1 MGRGRG
7 RGWAAAGARG
17 AALGAALGALGA
29 LGLAAGARPAAGGG
43 AGAGPWPALHGGSG
57 GGSGA
62 AAAAAAAAAAGA
74 QEPVYPAPVY
84 AGGRVS
90 VRDFGARGDG
100 ETDDTEAIQAALDY
114 AGQLGGAAVDLGL
127 GRFRVDGSLTVPQDV
142 SLEGLG
148 RGMGGDHVWG
158 RDTWR
163 PGDPEL
169 FHSVGKKSV
178 LLAFGGRGDAD
189 GAALISMEAN
199 SVVTGLTILYP
210 EQRPLVTPVA
220 YPFAVDMCSAARRKA
235 CQTAPSDAAA
245 AGGEGGA
252 RAPAGGTCCSNNM
265 VSDLELVN
273 AYQGIRASMAPRFYI
288 NRVFGQCLYRG
299 VVAEYTFDISRVS
312 DVHMYT
318 YWSSAEPVLRFQR
331 EHGIG
336 FTFGR
341 NDWLQVTR
349 TYAWSM
355 HTAYLFEESPDL
367 PPAVKGGCANGDFL
381 GLSAD
386 FSVRAVRLEC
396 TSPTGVS
403 ITGGEFTSF
412 QNPAHNGTT
421 EEPPVQVSS
430 APGHQGVVK
439 FSNCNFWGPGAYPGS
454 TLPPEHGIVDL
465 RGAPLETVAFDACT
479 FLQFNN
485 TDSPQS
491 PHLLELAGN
500 GTYSVQGSTFWT
512 SGFAKHIH
520 VGPAAG
526 AAVVANNLFSEGP
539 EVTNELLGDKFAVS
553 ISGNVRFRGGPPG
566 PEHGAWRRL
575 WERWGG
581 RMRLGGGA
589 WDEQGA
595 GAFAKED
602 L

>member
-1 MGRGRG
+1 MSRHFWGSGGGGVAAAGAMGRGR
-7 RGWAAAGARG
+7 RGWGRAAAGLGA
-17 AALGAALGALGA
+17 AALGAGALSF
-29 LGLAAGARPAAGGG
+29 AAGARPAAGG
-43 AGAGPWPALHGGSG
+43 AGAGSWPGQGPSLRDGGNVY
-57 GGSGA
+57 
-62 AAAAAAAAAAGA
+62 
-74 QEPVYPAPVY
+74 PVYP
-84 AGGRVS
+84 GGRVS
-90 VRDFGARGDG
+90 VRDFGALGDG
-100 ETDDTEAIQAALDY
+100 ETDDTGAIQAALDY

-127 GRFRVDGSLTVPQDV
+127 GRFRVDGALTVPQDV

-189 GAALISMEAN
+189 GTALISMEAN

-210 EQRPLVTPVA
+210 EQKPLETPVA
-220 YPFAVDMCSAARRKA
+220 YPFTVDMCSAARRKA
-235 CQTAPSDAAA
+235 CQTAPSGAT

-318 YWSSAEPVLRFQR
+318 YWSSADPVLRFQR
-331 EHGIG
+331 EHGVG

-367 PPAVKGGCANGDFL
+367 PPAVQGGCANGDFL

-412 QNPAHNGTT
+412 QNPSHNGTT

-430 APGHQGVVK
+430 TPEHQGVVK
-439 FSNCNFWGPGAYPGS
+439 FSNCNFWGPGAFPGS
-454 TLPPEHGIVDL
+454 TIPPMHGIVDL
-465 RGAPLETVAFDACT
+465 RGAPLETVGFDACN
-479 FLQFNN
+479 FMEFNN
-485 TDSPQS
+485 TDSPES
-491 PHLLELAGN
+491 PYLLELAGN

-512 SGFAKHIH
+512 SGFAKHVH
-520 VGPAAG
+520 VWASAG
-526 AAVVANNLFSEGP
+526 MAVVANNLFSEGP
-539 EVTNELLGDKFAVS
+539 EITNELKADKFATS

-566 PEHGAWRRL
+566 PEHGARRRL
-575 WERWGG
+575 WERWGE

-589 WDEQGA
+589 WDKDNVSR
-595 GAFAKED
+595 AFAKED